1 MGGIYINDLNKKIT
15 SLQNLQD
22 KIKVRELKIR
32 NYQHQVNILDKKK
45 HMKNLIAA
53 GKIIEAA
60 GILEIYD
67 PDLLM
72 QLLIKN
78 KDFIC
83 KKAQRM

>member
-1 MGGIYINDLNKKIT
+1 MGGICINDLNKKIT
-15 SLQNLQD
+15 SLQNLQN

-45 HMKNLIAA
+45 HIKNLIAA

-67 PDLLM
+67 PDVLM

-78 KDFIC
+78 KNFIC
-83 KKAQRM
+83 KKA